1 MADDEEKT
9 EEPTSKKIEDA
20 KKEGNV
26 GKSTEVVGAAVLLF
40 GSVYILFFSTFSLME
55 IKKLMLYS
63 YSFIGEEMNDNVY
76 YTIVYSVGITL
87 LKSLA
92 PLFILVFIL
101 VLAGNWMQF
110 GFISVPLKFDLQ
122 KLDPIKGLQNIFSFK
137 KLLEALKLTAKLT
150 IIVAV
155 MFLLFS
161 LTYKDIL
168 YMMNQD
174 TNSTLKSI
182 VDLSIYFI
190 LTILFI
196 IIIFAIMDFYFTK
209 FYYMKSLKMSKQEI
223 KDEYK
228 NMEGDPQVKGRI
240 RRIQMQMAQ
249 KRMMSN
255 VPSADVIITNPTH
268 YAVAL
273 SYDNEKNKAPVVV
286 AKGIDFI
293 AIRIKEVAREND
305 IPIIENPALA
315 RSLFEQIDLDREI
328 PNDFY
333 KAMAEI
339 FSYVYELKRKR

>member
-63 YSFIGEEMNDNVY
+63 YSFIGEEMDDNVY

-122 KLDPIKGLQNIFSFK
+122 KLDPIKGLENIFSFK